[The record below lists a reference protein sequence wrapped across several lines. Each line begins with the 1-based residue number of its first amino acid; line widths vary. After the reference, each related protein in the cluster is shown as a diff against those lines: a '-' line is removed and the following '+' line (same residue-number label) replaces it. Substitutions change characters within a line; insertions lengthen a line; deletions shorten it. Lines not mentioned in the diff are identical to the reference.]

1 MDRRSVRGTDC
12 AFNRDAREATGLG
25 AALLPIPERCAS
37 RPAVSTPPH
46 SGTDHPSRATSVV
59 ARRVRHGSVTA
70 GEIDDVLKNPYSGVG
85 SGHEHD
91 AGAPGRWS
99 GVAIRDS
106 RIASHA
112 SYHGPRSLRFAQAHP
127 LFRPGRRGLDIDHRR
142 AVECLDWTDLH
153 EGDVNLTHGHRM
165 QGRGGSVV
173 PVSGCKVRAGLPSVS
188 ERLSSPRGSPPPRR
202 IWPRITTW

>member
-1 MDRRSVRGTDC
+1 MTLLGRWGSGT
-12 AFNRDAREATGLG
+12 ARQSQSFKDLQASALG
-25 AALLPIPERCAS
+25 ALRDLQLRPRLLWDRSSLS
-37 RPAVSTPPH
+37 RH
-46 SGTDHPSRATSVV
+46 SVV
-59 ARRVRHGSVTA
+59 AWRVRHGSVTA
-70 GEIDDVLKNPYSGVG
+70 GEIDAVLKNPYSGVG

-91 AGAPGRWS
+91 AGAKGRWS

-106 RIASHA
+106 RIASHLPQD
-112 SYHGPRSLRFAQAHP
+112 HGPRGLGFARASLFG
-127 LFRPGRRGLDIDHRR
+127 PGRRGLDIDHRG
-142 AVECLDWTDLH
+142 AVECHDRPDLH
-153 EGDVNLTHGHRM
+153 AGAVNLTHGHRM